1 MILWKF
7 LINDLGGVLENISV
21 STFAVLQLKEK
32 IRAKCTLR
40 LKHNYAF
47 FESKSLLL
55 LLLFL
60 LVELIITK
68 ILDLFPPVFF
78 SEFCGLC
85 RRLKLQF
92 YVNNSA
98 SAESHNKKTWSM
110 TLRGKTVGK
119 TSGTQED
126 KRKKK
131 KGTWLNIHC
140 MACYCPSAVA
150 ELRKPS
156 HPSLPFAYTHIY
168 IQIIYYIYT
177 ILIASSIKD
186 IMWIQEHEYHTAW
199 YPVPQLWLSQ
209 SLPCGILLRKYIPGI
224 CVPEVYWVFW
234 FAPPE

>member
-1 MILWKF
+1 ML
-7 LINDLGGVLENISV
+7 
-21 STFAVLQLKEK
+21 
-32 IRAKCTLR
+32 
-40 LKHNYAF
+40 F

-131 KGTWLNIHC
+131 KRYMIKYTLHGL
-140 MACYCPSAVA
+140 
-150 ELRKPS
+150 L
-156 HPSLPFAYTHIY
+156 LPICSGRTQEAKSSFLAFCIYAHIY
-168 IQIIYYIYT
+168 TNNILHIYYIDCIFYKRHHVNSGAWISYCMIPCAPVMALAESSLWYSSEKIHPWHLCPWS
-177 ILIASSIKD
+177 ILSVLVCSPRVIRISRNGWGPIISS
-186 IMWIQEHEYHTAW
+186 
-199 YPVPQLWLSQ
+199 WLSK
-209 SLPCGILLRKYIPGI
+209 L
-224 CVPEVYWVFW
+224 E
-234 FAPPE
+234 A